1 MRGCCDE
8 ALSMLNVRDTGYI
21 LLVSFLE
28 GAEFLRDLVFEGNQ
42 LFEGGQSFQRGN
54 FLTG

>member
-1 MRGCCDE
+1 
-8 ALSMLNVRDTGYI
+8 MLNVRDTGYI
-21 LLVSFLE
+21 LLVSFWS
-28 GAEFLRDLVFEGNQ
+28 GAGLLRDLVFEGNQ